1 MNKKL
6 VITLLML
13 GVFLQS
19 GAPCKADGSA
29 REGEKKVKNLPEP
42 RMEGTI
48 SVEDA
53 IAKRRSVR
61 SFLDKALSDAE
72 LSQIL
77 WAAQGITD
85 KRRGFRAAP
94 SAGATYPLE
103 TYVVTRKGVFHYLPE
118 KHALEEV
125 RRGDFRKELAQAALG
140 QGFIREAPAVIVFTT
155 MPERTTRRYGN
166 RGNMYIHMEAGHAAE
181 NVHLQAI
188 ALGLASVPVGA
199 FVDREVE
206 SVIGSSKGET
216 AIYLIPVGR
225 EKK

>member
-1 MNKKL
+1 
-6 VITLLML
+6 ML

-19 GAPCKADGSA
+19 GAPCKADSSA
-29 REGEKKVKNLPEP
+29 QEGGKNVKNLPAP
-42 RMEGTI
+42 RTEGTI
-48 SVEDA
+48 SVEEA

-85 KRRGFRAAP
+85 RRRGLRAAP

-103 TYVVTRKGVFHYLPE
+103 TYVVTGEGVFHYLPE
-118 KHALEEV
+118 KHALEEL
-125 RRGDFRKELAQAALG
+125 RRGDFRKDLAQAALG
-140 QGFIREAPAVIVFTT
+140 QGFVREAPAVIVFTT
-155 MPERTTRRYGN
+155 VQERTTRRYGN

-206 SVIGSSKGET
+206 AVIGSPKGER